1 MSDLGAP
8 ASLRSSPGASP
19 SLASVSDAALPRDV
33 RAGSDAD
40 KKAYKAALG
49 FEKVLLGQL
58 VKEMTAAT
66 ASLTEG
72 ARGDAVTEAMTDA
85 LANAGGIGLAP
96 QLYKTLQRTAP

>member
-1 MSDLGAP
+1 MDLSALP
-8 ASLRSSPGASP
+8 A
-19 SLASVSDAALPRDV
+19 VSDAALPRDV

-40 KKAYKAALG
+40 KKHYKAALG

-66 ASLTEG
+66 PSLTEG
-72 ARGDAVTEAMTDA
+72 PRGDAVTEAMTDA

-96 QLYKTLQRTAP
+96 TLYKTLQQRTAP